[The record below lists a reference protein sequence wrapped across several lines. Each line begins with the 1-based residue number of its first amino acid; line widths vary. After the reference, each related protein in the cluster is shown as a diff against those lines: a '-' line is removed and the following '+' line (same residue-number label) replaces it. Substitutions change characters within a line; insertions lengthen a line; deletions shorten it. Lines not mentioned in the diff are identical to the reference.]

1 MPNSEVILRIFQ
13 KMLTYKLTNVKNPNQ
28 YGEENDNYP
37 NQ

>member
-1 MPNSEVILRIFQ
+1 MCNILYVI
-13 KMLTYKLTNVKNPNQ
+13 TYKFSSNTTDFNKNPNQ